1 MTNPLEDTVGTPTAT
16 VTVEQLLADVRS
28 AQARRLALQ
37 SRLTGAGHAIKAQL
51 MDDITE
57 TYRTEV
63 RLWNLVG
70 APLVDELD
78 GPVFDLLINA
88 ASAAQALAQDYVD
101 RWSEH
106 AAHARRRAE
115 RIEQEALRAFASGP
129 ITVPTPERVGLR
141 LVPGELAC
149 DGGLDG
155 A

>member
-1 MTNPLEDTVGTPTAT
+1 

-28 AQARRLALQ
+28 AQAQRQALQ
-37 SRLTGAGHAIKAQL
+37 GRLTGAGHAIKAQL

-57 TYRTEV
+57 TYRAEA
-63 RLWNLVG
+63 RAWNLVG
-70 APLVDELD
+70 APLVGQLD

-88 ASAAQALAQDYVD
+88 ASAAQALANDYID

-106 AAHARRRAE
+106 AANARRRAE
-115 RIEQEALRAFASGP
+115 RIEQKALQAFASGP
-129 ITVPTPERVGLR
+129 ITVPTPERAGLR

-149 DGGLDG
+149 DGGPDG